1 MAKKNRTATEF
12 LIQKYEEL
20 EQKYNE
26 ANADRGYAELQLEGL
41 QNELRRVKAEHEQE
55 CKELQDRLDEI
66 MKRTTGIVDLHK
78 PTVIRKVSCWP
89 QSTIRSWLQDNTQNN
104 QEALNFGQRM
114 MGYSDELLYQF
125 ASEKMTKSYYSNG
138 IELEERKCAFTLSVP
153 SETGRAIMF
162 YAPNYS
168 RETLIPMRKDI
179 GESAW
184 TTASE
189 KECKD
194 YIIKEF
200 KARLVKAVDYLADQ
214 IKNSAEEDDD

>member
-1 MAKKNRTATEF
+1 MAKKNRTATDF

-20 EQKYNE
+20 EQKYDE
-26 ANADRGYAELQLEGL
+26 ANADKEYAECQVDGL
-41 QNELRRVKAEHEQE
+41 QDKLKKVKAEHEQE
-55 CKELQDRLDEI
+55 LKELQDRIDDI
-66 MKRTTGIVDLHK
+66 TKRTTGIVDLHK
-78 PTVIRKVSCWP
+78 PTVIRKVSCWG
-89 QSTIRSWLQDNTQNN
+89 QSTIRSWLQDNTQND
-104 QEALNFGQRM
+104 QEALDFGQRM

-125 ASEKMTKSYYSNG
+125 ASEKMTKSYHGDG
-138 IELEERKCAFTLSVP
+138 IELEERKCTFTLSVP

-168 RETLIPMRKDI
+168 RETLIPMRKDVR
-179 GESAW
+179 ESAW

-200 KARLVKAVDYLADQ
+200 KARLVKAVNYLADQ
-214 IKNSAEEDDD
+214 IKNSAEEGDD

>member
-1 MAKKNRTATEF
+1 MAKKNRTATDF

-41 QNELRRVKAEHEQE
+41 QDELRRVKAEHEQE

-78 PTVIRKVSCWP
+78 PTVIRKVSCWV
-89 QSTIRSWLQDNTQNN
+89 QSTIRSWLQDNTQND
-104 QEALNFGQRM
+104 QEALQFGQRM

-153 SETGRAIMF
+153 SETGRAIMV

-168 RETLIPMRKDI
+168 RETLIPMRKDVE
-179 GESAW
+179 ESAW

-194 YIIKEF
+194 YIIKVF